1 MKLKIQG
8 RQTGKTFDIAEKM
21 ENDEN
26 SICIQ
31 PTQMH
36 KKHFCKVYNFDKERV
51 FTFNE
56 VIMNPNLTKDK
67 LIYIDELTG
76 CLQMFFRGK
85 IEYATVTAL
94 CEFKPFTGEYL
105 GEFRT

>member
-1 MKLKIQG
+1 MEIIETLKQEI
-8 RQTGKTFDIAEKM
+8 KECEK
-21 ENDEN
+21 
-26 SICIQ
+26 
-31 PTQMH
+31 
-36 KKHFCKVYNFDKERV
+36 YLKEGG

-105 GEFRT
+105 GEFRTWN